1 MSFRAGFAGELAKS
15 LDERL
20 KDGMRRTEER
30 ADRIL
35 ERTSIRAE
43 REAERVEKEERE
55 VADLLTAF
63 SNMIDKSQ
71 IPEGMTKMDYAAGLY
86 RRGGGTIEGATT
98 YLADLR
104 EHQKSGGDVSS
115 LVNYASLKTGGYGE
129 ADYINQFVRRPDTLV
144 RVPEGMKGGVG
155 LYGKLFDVDVTEGLQ
170 AEIDAS
176 FGVQKPVTKFEMD
189 QLQFKEGAKLVGAE
203 EYERQRKK
211 DEVAIQTAEVALERQ
226 KKEIAQIGTLGASEV
241 RGFYSDFEDQ
251 HVKALGGTRNP
262 DTGDWI
268 APQGRPDAIKRGI
281 GNALASL
288 SKQAVASNNSH
299 YKPEVQ
305 AALVGY
311 AGAAIV
317 NDPPENGKLEI
328 GRVYSK
334 VINGVATKVLYLGY
348 DADGNKI
355 EPVVGQY

>member
-1 MSFRAGFAGELAKS
+1 
-15 LDERL
+15 
-20 KDGMRRTEER
+20 MR
-30 ADRIL
+30 
-35 ERTSIRAE
+35 
-43 REAERVEKEERE
+43 
-55 VADLLTAF
+55 
-63 SNMIDKSQ
+63 
-71 IPEGMTKMDYAAGLY
+71 
-86 RRGGGTIEGATT
+86 
-98 YLADLR
+98 
-104 EHQKSGGDVSS
+104 
-115 LVNYASLKTGGYGE
+115 
-129 ADYINQFVRRPDTLV
+129 
-144 RVPEGMKGGVG
+144 GGVG

-170 AEIDAS
+170 QEIDLSFPRGPEVEKFDVGQATIDRQKMVSALEYQQDKRKDELAIQAAEIN
-176 FGVQKPVTKFEMD
+176 
-189 QLQFKEGAKLVGAE
+189 
-203 EYERQRKK
+203 
-211 DEVAIQTAEVALERQ
+211 LEKS
-226 KKEIAQIGTLGASEV
+226 KKEMAQLGTLGASEV

-251 HVKALGGTRNP
+251 HVKALGGTRDA

-268 APQGRPDAIKRGI
+268 APQGRPDAIKKGI
-281 GNALASL
+281 ANALASL

-311 AGAAIV
+311 AGAALV

>member
-1 MSFRAGFAGELAKS
+1 MSFTSGFIGGLAKS
-15 LDERL
+15 IDERL

-43 REAERVEKEERE
+43 RESERAAEEQRE
-55 VADLLTAF
+55 VVELLENLA
-63 SNMIDKSQ
+63 SLVEDKDV
-71 IPEGMTKMDYAAGLY
+71 PEGMTKYDYAAQLY
-86 RRGGGTIEGATT
+86 KAGGSTPSSVKQLYT
-98 YLADLR
+98 DLVDHR
-104 EHQKSGGDVSS
+104 
-115 LVNYASLKTGGYGE
+115 NKTGGSVRDLITF
-129 ADYINQFVRRPDTLV
+129 ADVKTGGRGVGDYVNQFVRRPDTLV
-144 RVPEGMKGGVG
+144 RVPKGMRGGVG

-170 AEIDAS
+170 QEIDLSFPRGPEVEKFDVGQATIDRQKMVSALEYQQDKRKDELAIQAAEIN
-176 FGVQKPVTKFEMD
+176 
-189 QLQFKEGAKLVGAE
+189 
-203 EYERQRKK
+203 
-211 DEVAIQTAEVALERQ
+211 LEKS
-226 KKEIAQIGTLGASEV
+226 KKEMAQLGTLGASEV

-251 HVKALGGTRNP
+251 HVKALGGTRDA

-268 APQGRPDAIKRGI
+268 APQGRPDAIKKGI

-311 AGAAIV
+311 AGAALV
-317 NDPPENGKLEI
+317 SDPPENGKPEI